1 MALPSATSPA
11 GARNPPPPP
20 LENHAPDD
28 ASISTLVSGQSAFPA
43 EDPMVETTLRF
54 EFKPKD
60 QTAAAKTAFLHT
72 QLLAHLQS
80 NFEDDIKIYD
90 NKGTA
95 LPQIDTVEWHSSTV
109 HQRHFK
115 IHVIPGN
122 DRRMTKHFIQHRI
135 RTTQS
140 LSTLRNHHAI
150 SNLLKKHNAY
160 VRQHHWDETIYDT
173 IQLGHIIGLNPQHY
187 DNTKAIAIV
196 QQTIQKTTSEQI
208 PPIRMI
214 YSSPSI
220 RHSDKDYRT
229 KAYSIETERK
239 NAPAVLKLLKNAYQ
253 ITDNTTIQDH
263 RFLIAKLRY
272 SHPESYVNAIKMQ
285 TQLLTNTYV
294 IPLLY
299 VTPEALFYIVMA
311 RTLKEARYKL
321 KTTLGISELD
331 YTHTSIFPIYGTGQ
345 GSGNS
350 PAIWCIV
357 SSVLFDCHEERAH
370 GATFESPDRKQHI
383 KIFMIGFVDDST
395 GQVNDFSADP
405 QPSPE
410 AIIER
415 MRQDA
420 QLWSDL
426 LWSSGG
432 ALEFPKCTY
441 QVFHWTFTLGGAPIL
456 QTGQVGPPIHL
467 HSGTR
472 TSSTTI
478 QPLTAYQSHK
488 TLGTYQDPAGSQL
501 QQYQHLKRTSDT
513 EGKFIQCSPLHRHEA
528 WTYYRSIYLPKISYP
543 LQHTHFTSIR

>member
-11 GARNPPPPP
+11 GTRSPP

-60 QTAAAKTAFLHT
+60 QAAAAKTAFLHT

-80 NFEDDIKIYD
+80 NFEEDIKIYD
-90 NKGTA
+90 NKGTV

-115 IHVIPGN
+115 IHVIPGTE
-122 DRRMTKHFIQHRI
+122 RRITKHFIQHRI

-150 SNLLKKHNAY
+150 STLLKKHNAY
-160 VRQHHWDETIYDT
+160 FRQHQWNETIYDT

-187 DNTKAIAIV
+187 DNTQAIAIV
-196 QQTIQKTTSEQI
+196 QQSIQKTTSAQI

-239 NAPAVLKLLKNAYQ
+239 NVPAVLKLLKSAYQ
-253 ITDNTTIQDH
+253 ITDTTTSQDH

-299 VTPEALFYIVMA
+299 VTPEALFYMEDQIRKIRGVIDLVPT
-311 RTLKEARYKL
+311 RRSTVTGRYNILVQKRHFEEVQDFL
-321 KTTLGISELD
+321 VTQIDILYADVPSDALIPPGRFQTPHILWPKMSRRCRISKALHN
-331 YTHTSIFPIYGTGQ
+331 TGNHTDPVLPEILAHSQPIR
-345 GSGNS
+345 
-350 PAIWCIV
+350 
-357 SSVLFDCHEERAH
+357 H
-370 GATFESPDRKQHI
+370 
-383 KIFMIGFVDDST
+383 
-395 GQVNDFSADP
+395 
-405 QPSPE
+405 PSPN
-410 AIIER
+410 R
-415 MRQDA
+415 
-420 QLWSDL
+420 SL
-426 LWSSGG
+426 LGSVRPRYRKVVPSGRNH
-432 ALEFPKCTY
+432 PVST
-441 QVFHWTFTLGGAPIL
+441 HGGQMAPI
-456 QTGQVGPPIHL
+456 
-467 HSGTR
+467 
-472 TSSTTI
+472 
-478 QPLTAYQSHK
+478 
-488 TLGTYQDPAGSQL
+488 
-501 QQYQHLKRTSDT
+501 T
-513 EGKFIQCSPLHRHEA
+513 ENIP
-528 WTYYRSIYLPKISYP
+528 
-543 LQHTHFTSIR
+543 